1 MYQWL
6 FHTTVGITGRK
17 TRKYFLLTRQIPR
30 MSQVVLLCCRNSQCG
45 SVLPGKGRMG
55 RCTAARAYSIRR
67 LQVQNAF
74 KSINQKLSHLLQ
86 FLQCMFIHS
95 WPSHL
100 HPISRNHFLMLHLLQ
115 HKHTDNSEY
124 FQPEAVVPL
133 KIRSAL
139 LGPLCIAFKVFIN
152 Q

>member
-6 FHTTVGITGRK
+6 FHTSVGITGRK

-55 RCTAARAYSIRR
+55 RCTTARAYSIRR

-74 KSINQKLSHLLQ
+74 KSINQKLPHLVQ
-86 FLQCMFIHS
+86 FLQCMFSTVGLLIS
-95 WPSHL
+95 IPS
-100 HPISRNHFLMLHLLQ
+100 PGIISSCCICYSINTQTTVNIF
-115 HKHTDNSEY
+115 S
-124 FQPEAVVPL
+124 L
-133 KIRSAL
+133 K
-139 LGPLCIAFKVFIN
+139 P
-152 Q
+152 